1 MMVSD
6 VAVICLLF
14 IITIINTS
22 IIVIM
27 YLINRK

>member
-6 VAVICLLF
+6 VAVVCLLF
-14 IITIINTS
+14 IITIIEVF

-27 YLINRK
+27 YLIDKK